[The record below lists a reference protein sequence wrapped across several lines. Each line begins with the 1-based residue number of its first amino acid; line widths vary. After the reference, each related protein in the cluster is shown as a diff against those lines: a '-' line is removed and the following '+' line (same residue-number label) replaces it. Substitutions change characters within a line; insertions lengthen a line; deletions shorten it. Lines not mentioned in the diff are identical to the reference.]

1 MNDSNFYSHLTE
13 LRKRTLFSFF
23 FVFLFSILI
32 FLKSPFFIDLLGQE
46 FRSNFINSDLI
57 GKSPI
62 DAFLVRLKVSFFLG
76 FLISLPIILFE
87 AWEFIKP
94 GLKENERKYVF
105 YFITLG
111 SILGIGGAL
120 FCHILILPFALKFF
134 YSQYELLSL
143 KPIIH
148 FNDYITLL
156 IKLDLTFALIFE
168 LPIILVILAKINLI
182 DSNFLKKY
190 FRHAIVM
197 IFTLAAILTPPDIIT
212 QVLMAL
218 PLIVLYGLSILLVR
232 ILVK

>member
-1 MNDSNFYSHLTE
+1 MCGNYIINDLVKKIFDINILKNDINSNPSNQDEQMLE
-13 LRKRTLFSFF
+13 KEFF
-23 FVFLFSILI
+23 GLNIMEET
-32 FLKSPFFIDLLGQE
+32 K
-46 FRSNFINSDLI
+46 NSDLI

-120 FCHILILPFALKFF
+120 FCHILILPLALKFF

-156 IKLDLTFALIFE
+156 IKLDLTFALVFE

-190 FRHAIVM
+190 FRHSIVV

-218 PLIVLYGLSILLVR
+218 PLIVLYGLSILLVK

>member
-1 MNDSNFYSHLTE
+1 MQDQNFYSHLME
-13 LRKRTLFSFF
+13 LRKRTLISCF
-23 FVFLFSILI
+23 FVFLFSIFI
-32 FLKSPFFIDLLGQE
+32 FVKSPFFIELISEE
-46 FRSNFINSDLI
+46 FKNNFLHSDLI

-76 FLISLPIILFE
+76 FLISIPVILFE

-94 GLKENERKYVF
+94 GLKENERKYFF

-111 SILGIGGAL
+111 SILGIGGAV
-120 FCHILILPFALKFF
+120 FCHILIVPLALKFF
-134 YSQYELLSL
+134 YSQYELLAL

-148 FNDYITLL
+148 FNDYISLL

-168 LPIILVILAKINLI
+168 LPIILIILAKINLI

-190 FRHAIVM
+190 FRHSIVV
-197 IFTLAAILTPPDIIT
+197 IFTLAAVLTPPDIIT

-218 PLIVLYGLSILLVR
+218 PLIVLYGLSIY
-232 ILVK
+232 LVKVIVK

>member
-1 MNDSNFYSHLTE
+1 MQEQNFFSHLTE
-13 LRKRTLFSFF
+13 LRKRALISCF
-23 FVFLFSILI
+23 FVLLFSIFI
-32 FLKSPFFIDLLGQE
+32 FLKSPFFIELIGQE
-46 FRSNFINSDLI
+46 FKNNFLNSDLI

-94 GLKENERKYVF
+94 GLKENERKYFF

-120 FCHILILPFALKFF
+120 FCHILIVPLALKFF

-148 FNDYITLL
+148 FNDYISLL

-168 LPIILVILAKINLI
+168 LPIILVILAKVNLI

-190 FRHAIVM
+190 FRHSIVV

-212 QVLMAL
+212 QILMAL
-218 PLIVLYGLSILLVR
+218 PLIILYGLSIFLVK

>member
-1 MNDSNFYSHLTE
+1 M
-13 LRKRTLFSFF
+13 
-23 FVFLFSILI
+23 
-32 FLKSPFFIDLLGQE
+32 
-46 FRSNFINSDLI
+46 RSNFINSDLI

-111 SILGIGGAL
+111 SILGIGGTL

-148 FNDYITLL
+148 FNT
-156 IKLDLTFALIFE
+156 
-168 LPIILVILAKINLI
+168 
-182 DSNFLKKY
+182 S
-190 FRHAIVM
+190 
-197 IFTLAAILTPPDIIT
+197 
-212 QVLMAL
+212 
-218 PLIVLYGLSILLVR
+218 
-232 ILVK
+232 